1 MHIRRALQ
9 LFVLG
14 LSAASVAEATFVSPR
29 LARHERALQRRQDDA
44 DDAPANSASDAADD
58 PPAPSTSDAP
68 VTTPSTSSTPPP
80 PSTSSTPPPSEETSV
95 PITISSTSTTPPRP
109 GNSVSSSTSSTAAPP
124 EPNESEEPVTH
135 VQTIT
140 RTIVTTNPA
149 GQETTVIDEVV
160 TTSTSTPLPNGGN
173 GTNNSGT
180 GMTPQMR
187 NTVIGVVVGVGGAIV
202 LAGLGFVAWRIW
214 GKKKQQEEQDTLM
227 DDYSAVGEKP
237 DTIGSTSTRTPFQ
250 STLESYHAPTQVNTA
265 SNF

>member
-29 LARHERALQRRQDDA
+29 LARHERALQRRQDDG
-44 DDAPANSASDAADD
+44 DDAPPNTASDTPDE
-58 PPAPSTSDAP
+58 PPAPSTSATP
-68 VTTPSTSSTPPP
+68 TPTPSTSSTPLPP
-80 PSTSSTPPPSEETSV
+80 TTSSTPTPPEETST
-95 PITISSTSTTPPRP
+95 PITSSTSTTTSPRP
-109 GNSVSSSTSSTAAPP
+109 GNSVSSTSSSTTAAP
-124 EPNESEEPVTH
+124 EPGESDEPTTH
-135 VQTIT
+135 IQTIT
-140 RTIVTTNPA
+140 RTIVTTNPD

-160 TTSTSTPLPNGGN
+160 TTSTSQPLPNEGGN
-173 GTNNSGT
+173 NKGQSS
-180 GMTPQMR
+180 GMTEQTR

>member
-14 LSAASVAEATFVSPR
+14 LSAASVADATFVSPR
-29 LARHERALQRRQDDA
+29 LARHERALQRRQDGGDEA
-44 DDAPANSASDAADD
+44 ANTASDPADE
-58 PPAPSTSDAP
+58 
-68 VTTPSTSSTPPP
+68 PPP
-80 PSTSSTPPPSEETSV
+80 PSTSNTPTPTPPSTSSTTPPITSSTSTPPPEE
-95 PITISSTSTTPPRP
+95 SSTSTSISVSTTTSPRP
-109 GNSVSSSTSSTAAPP
+109 GNSVSSTSSSTTAAPD
-124 EPNESEEPVTH
+124 PNESDEPTTH
-135 VQTIT
+135 IQTIT
-140 RTIVTTNPA
+140 RTIVTTNPD
-149 GQETTVIDEVV
+149 GKETTVIDEVV
-160 TTSTSTPLPNGGN
+160 TTSTSQPSPNGGGGN
-173 GTNNSGT
+173 KEPS
-180 GMTPQMR
+180 GMTEQTR
-187 NTVIGVVVGVGGAIV
+187 NTVIGVVVGIGGAIV